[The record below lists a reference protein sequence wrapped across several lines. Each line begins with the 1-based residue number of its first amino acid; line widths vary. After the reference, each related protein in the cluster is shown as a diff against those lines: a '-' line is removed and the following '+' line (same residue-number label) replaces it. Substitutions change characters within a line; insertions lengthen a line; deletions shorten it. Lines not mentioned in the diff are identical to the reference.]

1 MVFHMFTEFC
11 NLHNLI
17 FESFH
22 HFKKTTISR
31 LSPPTPCP
39 LGSHSSSFCPH
50 GFASSGHF
58 ISLRSHT
65 MCSLGTGFFDLVFSR
80 FIHVESVSVLYS
92 FYIYTYTHTHIHTHT
107 HTHIHIYIWL
117 LQVLVAVHGIFSY
130 GMQDLAP
137 SPGMEPRPPA
147 MGAQSFS
154 HSATREVSILQSF

>member
-17 FESFH
+17 FESFQ
-22 HFKKTTISR
+22 HFKKTAISR
-31 LSPPTPCP
+31 HSPPTPCN
-39 LGSHSSSFCPH
+39 HSSSFCPH

-58 ISLRSHT
+58 ISLRSHA

-80 FIHVESVSVLYS
+80 FIHVELVSLLHS
-92 FYIYTYTHTHIHTHT
+92 FYIHTHTHT
-107 HTHIHIYIWL
+107 HTHIHIHIWL
-117 LQVLVAVHGIFSY
+117 LQVLAAVHGIFSY
-130 GMQDLAP
+130 GMQDLVP